1 MSVKKEIQQSKIR
14 RIARFDDFPTVEG
27 VVVRS
32 AEERLNFKKDLEART
47 KAFAVAVF
55 RCLDALPKCNSTR
68 IIAYQLGKSASSV
81 GANYREA
88 NRGESPEDFAH
99 KIGIVLKEC
108 AESQYWLEVLYDL
121 RPTSQIVR
129 SRLEECTELLRLF
142 QTIDRK
148 MYLRRKKQLT

>member
-32 AEERLNFKKDLEART
+32 ADERLNFKKDLEART

-68 IIAYQLGKSASSV
+68 IIAYQRGKSASSV
-81 GANYREA
+81 VANYREA

>member
-1 MSVKKEIQQSKIR
+1 MNWSKE
-14 RIARFDDFPTVEG
+14 D
-27 VVVRS
+27 
-32 AEERLNFKKDLEART
+32 RLDFKKKMEQRT
-47 KAFAVAVF
+47 KKFSVSVF
-55 RCLDALPKCNSTR
+55 KYLDILPNSNSSR
-68 IIAYQLGKSASSV
+68 IIAFQLGKSASSV

-108 AESQYWLEVLYDL
+108 AESQYWLEILHDL
-121 RPTSQIVR
+121 RPTSQIVQ

-148 MYLRRKKQLT
+148 MYLRKKKQLT

>member
-1 MSVKKEIQQSKIR
+1 MNRADVKGKM
-14 RIARFDDFPTVEG
+14 A
-27 VVVRS
+27 RS
-32 AEERLNFKKDLEART
+32 AEEKLAFKKDLESRT
-47 KAFAVAVF
+47 KAFATSVF
-55 RCLDALPKCNSTR
+55 RCLDALPRCNSTR
-68 IIAYQLGKSASSV
+68 VIAYQLGKSASSV

-88 NRGESPEDFAH
+88 NRGESADDFAH

-108 AESQYWLEVLYDL
+108 AASQYWLEILHDL

-148 MYLRRKKQLT
+148 MHLRKKQQ

>member
-1 MSVKKEIQQSKIR
+1 MSAIR
-14 RIARFDDFPTVEG
+14 RFNDSEDSTISSIVGEETM
-27 VVVRS
+27 RS
-32 AEERLNFKKDLEART
+32 AEEKLNFKRDLESRT
-47 KAFAVAVF
+47 KAFAVSVF
-55 RCLDALPKCNSTR
+55 RCLDALPKCNSSR
-68 IIAYQLGKSASSV
+68 VIAYQLGKSASSV

-129 SRLEECTELLRLF
+129 NRLEECTELLRLF

-148 MYLRRKKQLT
+148 MHLRKKK